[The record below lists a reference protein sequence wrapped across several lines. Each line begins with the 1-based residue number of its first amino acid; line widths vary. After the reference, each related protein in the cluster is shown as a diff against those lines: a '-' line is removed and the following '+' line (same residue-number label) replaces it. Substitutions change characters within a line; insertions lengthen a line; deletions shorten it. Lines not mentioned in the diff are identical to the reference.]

1 MKKSATI
8 LLALFA
14 LAACDNPQNNAPKSE
29 NNQGQNMQTATH
41 NPEKFEVDNTVM
53 LLIDH
58 QVGTLNFAASLPH
71 DVIISRTRTLARMAK
86 ELGIPVVL
94 TTSQEDKVQGP
105 LIPDLKEILPEAYEK
120 RIKRT
125 GVTNAWKDEE
135 YKKAVL
141 EAANGKKNIIMAG
154 LTNDVCVVWPSI
166 SMQEEGYNVQVVIDA
181 GGSPTAIADDV
192 ARKTWENK
200 GVRTTSINQL
210 VAELISSWETPEGQ
224 KVVPILHQEIFSKM
238 VK

>member
-1 MKKSATI
+1 MKKITVI
-8 LLALFA
+8 LLGLFA
-14 LAACDNPQNNAPKSE
+14 LSACKNPSNSFQKLQDKPTEMAK
-29 NNQGQNMQTATH
+29 M
-41 NPEKFEVDNTVM
+41 EKFEVNNTVM

-58 QVGTLNFAASLPH
+58 QVGTLNFTGSLPH
-71 DVIISRTRTLARMAK
+71 EVIISRTRTLARMAK

-141 EAANGKKNIIMAG
+141 EAAKGKKNIIMAG

-192 ARKTWENK
+192 ARKTWEGK

-238 VK
+238 GK